1 MNAPFKDCRL
11 CGKVHPH
18 GHVCDDFVGLS
29 NKEIACRDWGERN
42 VGSEM
47 KSMQFTDDYDVAE
60 QQHGAER
67 DEFISRAGV
76 FTSGRWNIPAE
87 HESEIRL
94 LLRLAWES
102 GWDSALAKVK

>member
-42 VGSEM
+42 VGGEM
-47 KSMQFTDDYDVAE
+47 KPMQFTDDNDTAE
-60 QQHGAER
+60 SQHGAER
-67 DEFISRAGV
+67 DEFIQRVGVCAG
-76 FTSGRWNIPAE
+76 GRWNISVE
-87 HESEIRL
+87 QEDKVKL
-94 LLRLAWES
+94 LVKIAWES